1 MNSLRNSVVLTYSQ
15 SCVGIFKEPGVPCD
29 HGNYFSVILQD
40 DADAMGDM
48 PDNDKIRKIEEE
60 NLRYNVLN
68 MWAENFVEA
77 AKGLG
82 PLDVITFQCEET
94 GDRSIFI
101 LDKRIP
107 DSYKM
112 DRLFRGYGVR
122 WRPVMVAEVES
133 VTGLK
138 FPRKADGSF

>member
-1 MNSLRNSVVLTYSQ
+1 MIRHLNCKVFTFSQ

-40 DADAMGDM
+40 DADAMVGLSTGD
-48 PDNDKIRKIEEE
+48 KVRKIDED

-82 PLDVITFQCEET
+82 PLDVLTFQCDVT

-107 DSYKM
+107 DAYKM

-122 WRPVMVAEVES
+122 WTSAMIAEVES
-133 VTGLK
+133 VTGLQ